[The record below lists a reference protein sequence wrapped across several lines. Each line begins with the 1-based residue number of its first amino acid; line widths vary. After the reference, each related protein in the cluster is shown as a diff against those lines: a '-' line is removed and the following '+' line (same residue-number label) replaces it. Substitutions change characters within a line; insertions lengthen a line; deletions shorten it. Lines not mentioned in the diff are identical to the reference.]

1 MMQRDDEALVTPPNS
16 PFTKMSC
23 FELIGKVCPA
33 SPLPAACE
41 QFEEVKIA
49 LQRNNSNKAN
59 QAIAFEGMAAGE
71 AAAAMSSRDKGFLSH
86 AQIQRRM
93 TNSKPRLW

>member
-1 MMQRDDEALVTPPNS
+1 MMNNDDEALMTPPSS
-16 PFTKMSC
+16 PFTKKTC
-23 FELIGKVCPA
+23 FDMIGKVCPT
-33 SPLPAACE
+33 SPLPAECE

-49 LQRNNSNKAN
+49 LQRTNSNKAN
-59 QAIAFEGMAAGE
+59 QAIAFQGMSHGE
-71 AAAAMSSRDKGFLSH
+71 AAAAMSSRDKGFPSH